1 MISRDS
7 NGPDGKPENLSDVPG
22 CDDGE
27 SLGELDGDRL
37 KATIE
42 AILFASP
49 EPVSR
54 RRLHAMLREAPKDA
68 VKKAL
73 LELEAELITTPR
85 GYLLHEGA
93 GGLRLLTKPEFAP
106 FVARLRGGRRR
117 IRLSSAAF
125 ETLAVIAYRQPVR
138 RSDLEAVRGVQCGPI
153 LKNLMEW
160 GLVRVV
166 GQEESI
172 GRPLLYGTTT
182 EFLELLG
189 LSGLDA
195 LPEPERLRQQG
206 ADRGLEILDDLL
218 SEDEPEDPD
227 GGGPDRADET
237 SSGKSA
243 EATVAPVVA
252 LDSDLP
258 PDSSSKAPVDEDL
271 DDWVPDDWDG
281 K

>member
-7 NGPDGKPENLSDVPG
+7 NGPDGKPEKLSKVPG
-22 CDDGE
+22 CDEGE
-27 SLGELDGDRL
+27 SLEELAGERL
-37 KATIE
+37 KSTIE

-49 EPVSR
+49 EPVTR
-54 RRLHAMLREAPKDA
+54 RRLHAMLREAPRGA
-68 VKKAL
+68 IKKAL
-73 LELEAELITTPR
+73 LELEAELITSPR
-85 GYLLHEGA
+85 GYLLHEGG

-206 ADRGLEILDDLL
+206 SDRGLEILDDLL
-218 SEDEPEDPD
+218 CESEDPD
-227 GGGPDRADET
+227 VADIDPAEGT
-237 SSGKSA
+237 SSGKKA
-243 EATVAPVVA
+243 EAVVAPVVA

-258 PDSSSKAPVDEDL
+258 PDSSSVAPVDEDL

>member
-7 NGPDGKPENLSDVPG
+7 NAPDGEQEKPSEEPG
-22 CDDGE
+22 CDEGE

-37 KATIE
+37 KSTIE

-49 EPVSR
+49 EPVTR
-54 RRLHAMLREAPKDA
+54 RRLHAMLREAQKGA

-85 GYLLHEGA
+85 GYLLHEGG

-206 ADRGLEILDDLL
+206 SDRGLEILDDLL

-227 GGGPDRADET
+227 GEGIDRADGT
-237 SSGKSA
+237 SSGKKT
-243 EATVAPVVA
+243 EKTVAPVVA